1 VTTPPAPQTIY
12 LEGGIDPVFAV
23 FHPVGRDGARDT
35 AVILCPP
42 FGWDEVCSYRSR
54 REWALRLAEAG
65 YPSIRLSFPATGDS
79 GGAPRDPDRLQA
91 WTSAVTATARWVL
104 AATGAQR
111 LVAIGLGLGGL
122 VAHRAAATGAPI
134 DDLVLWATPARG
146 RTFVRQFRAFSRL
159 EATQFF
165 EGLEQPPPLPP
176 DELEAGGFL
185 LSAETVRELG
195 SLDLTALPL
204 PAASSRR
211 VLLLDRDGIAVDTA
225 LRDQLESWG
234 VAVSVAPGNGYA
246 TMTSHPQQARAPLPV
261 IDAVMTWLDEA
272 SAPNASALDT
282 PFPLPEGASDS
293 ATMVHGDG
301 VDVVETPFTVQ
312 QPFGNLA
319 GILVEPQGRREPGLC
334 AMLLNAGAGRRIG
347 PSRMWVEAARRW
359 ARRGVPTLRL
369 DVEGIGEADGAAN
382 PYGDDGALYVLT
394 LIPQVLAAVD
404 ALQERGIG
412 ERFVLGGLCAGAYW
426 SLHAAL
432 LDDRVSSAL
441 VMNPRALVWDPR
453 LLPARDFRALMFESF
468 SWAKLKR
475 SVTKARV
482 RALALWMLASPQ
494 RLVLRLRARITGRPT
509 GANEIDEVLNRL
521 RASGKPAMVLFSD
534 DEPLHEELVRS
545 GRMAWLDQMSNV
557 TVEHIPVRDHTL
569 RPNSAQR
576 QASQALDR
584 AMDRELAI
592 NRVPTPAAPRS

>member
-1 VTTPPAPQTIY
+1 MIAAPAPQTVY
-12 LEGGIDPVFAV
+12 LEGVIDPVFAV
-23 FHPVGRDGARDT
+23 FHAVTREGGRDT

-65 YPSIRLSFPATGDS
+65 YPSIRPSFPATGDS
-79 GGAPRDPDRLQA
+79 GGAPRDSDRLDA
-91 WTSAVTATARWVL
+91 WTAAVTASARWVR

-122 VAHRAAATGAPI
+122 IAYRAAASGAPI

-159 EATQFF
+159 EASQFF
-165 EGLEQPPPLPP
+165 EGLEAPAPLPP

-185 LSAETVRELG
+185 LSAQTVRELD
-195 SLDLTALPL
+195 SLDLTALAL
-204 PAASSRR
+204 PAAAARR
-211 VLLLDRDGIAVDTA
+211 VMLLDRDGIAVDSA
-225 LRDQLESWG
+225 LREQLESWG
-234 VAVSVAPGNGYA
+234 VAVTVAAGPGYA

-261 IDAVMTWLDEA
+261 IDAVMSWLDEA
-272 SAPNASALDT
+272 STLDAAPTDPTL
-282 PFPLPEGASDS
+282 PLPAGASDG
-293 ATMVHGDG
+293 ATMADGDSH
-301 VDVVETPFTVQ
+301 DVVETPFTVEQ
-312 QPFGNLA
+312 SFGKLS
-319 GILVEPQGRREPGLC
+319 GVLVEPLGRREPGLC
-334 AMLLNAGAGRRIG
+334 AVLLNAGAGRRIG

-359 ARRGVPTLRL
+359 ALLGVPTLRL

-382 PYGDDGALYVLT
+382 PYGDDGALYVPT

-432 LDDRVSSAL
+432 LDDRVRGAL

-453 LLPARDFRALMFESF
+453 LLPARDFRALLFESF

-482 RALALWMLASPQ
+482 RALALWMLASPK
-494 RLVLRLRARITGRPT
+494 RLLLRLRARLTGTPT
-509 GANEIDEVLNRL
+509 DAHEIDDVLTRL
-521 RASGKPAMVLFSD
+521 GASGKLAMMMFSD

-545 GRMAWLDQMSNV
+545 GRMAWLEQMSNV
-557 TVEHIPVRDHTL
+557 TVEHINVRDHTL

-576 QASQALDR
+576 EAHQALDR
-584 AMDRELAI
+584 AIDRELAI
-592 NRVPTPAAPRS
+592 TRVPAPAAPPS

>member
-1 VTTPPAPQTIY
+1 MIAPPAPQTIY
-12 LEGGIDPVFAV
+12 LEGVIDPVFAV
-23 FHPVGRDGARDT
+23 FHPVTGEGARDT

-79 GGAPRDPDRLQA
+79 GGAPRDSDRLDA
-91 WTSAVTATARWVL
+91 WTSAVTAGARWVR

-122 VAHRAAATGAPI
+122 IAYRAAAGGAPI

-159 EATQFF
+159 EASQFF
-165 EGLEQPPPLPP
+165 EGLEAPAPLPP

-185 LSAETVRELG
+185 LSAQTVRELD
-195 SLDLTALPL
+195 SLDLTALAL
-204 PAASSRR
+204 PAAAARR
-211 VLLLDRDGIAVDTA
+211 VMLLDRDGIAVDSA
-225 LRDQLESWG
+225 LREQLESWG
-234 VAVSVAPGNGYA
+234 VAVTVAAGPGYA

-261 IDAVMTWLDEA
+261 IDAVMSWLDEA
-272 SAPNASALDT
+272 STLDAAPTDPTL
-282 PFPLPEGASDS
+282 PLPAGASDG
-293 ATMVHGDG
+293 ATMADGDSH
-301 VDVVETPFTVQ
+301 DVIETPFTVEQ
-312 QPFGNLA
+312 SFGKLS
-319 GILVEPQGRREPGLC
+319 GVLVEPLGRREPGLC
-334 AMLLNAGAGRRIG
+334 AVLLNAGAGRRIG

-359 ARRGVPTLRL
+359 ALLGVPTLRL

-382 PYGDDGALYVLT
+382 PYGDDGALYVPT

-432 LDDRVSSAL
+432 LDDRVRGAL

-453 LLPARDFRALMFESF
+453 LLPARDFRALLFESF

-482 RALALWMLASPQ
+482 RALALWMLASPK
-494 RLVLRLRARITGRPT
+494 RLLLRLRARLTGTPT
-509 GANEIDEVLNRL
+509 DAHEIDDVLTRL
-521 RASGKPAMVLFSD
+521 GASGKLAMMMFSD

-545 GRMAWLDQMSNV
+545 GRMAWLEQMSNV
-557 TVEHIPVRDHTL
+557 TVEHINVRDHTL

-576 QASQALDR
+576 EAHQALDR
-584 AMDRELAI
+584 AIDRELAI
-592 NRVPTPAAPRS
+592 TRVPAPAAPPS

>member
-1 VTTPPAPQTIY
+1 VIAAPAPQTVY
-12 LEGGIDPVFAV
+12 LEGVIDPVFAV
-23 FHPVGRDGARDT
+23 FHAVTREGGRDT

-65 YPSIRLSFPATGDS
+65 YPSIRPSFPATGDS
-79 GGAPRDPDRLQA
+79 GGAPRDSDRLDA
-91 WTSAVTATARWVL
+91 WTAAVTASARWVR

-122 VAHRAAATGAPI
+122 IAYRAAAGGAPI

-159 EATQFF
+159 EASQFF
-165 EGLEQPPPLPP
+165 EGLEAPAPLPP

-185 LSAETVRELG
+185 LSAQTVRELD
-195 SLDLTALPL
+195 SLDLTALAL
-204 PAASSRR
+204 PAAAARR
-211 VLLLDRDGIAVDTA
+211 VMLLDRDGIAVDSA
-225 LRDQLESWG
+225 LREQLESWG
-234 VAVSVAPGNGYA
+234 VAVTVAAGPGYA

-261 IDAVMTWLDEA
+261 IDAVMSWLDEA
-272 SAPNASALDT
+272 STLDAAPTDPTL
-282 PFPLPEGASDS
+282 PLPAGASDG
-293 ATMVHGDG
+293 ATMADGDSH
-301 VDVVETPFTVQ
+301 DVVETPFTVEQ
-312 QPFGNLA
+312 SFGKLS
-319 GILVEPQGRREPGLC
+319 GVLVEPLGRREPGLC
-334 AMLLNAGAGRRIG
+334 AVLLNAGAGRRIG

-359 ARRGVPTLRL
+359 ALLGVPTLRL

-382 PYGDDGALYVLT
+382 PYGDDGALYVPT

-432 LDDRVSSAL
+432 LDDRVRGAL

-453 LLPARDFRALMFESF
+453 LLPARDFRALLFESF

-482 RALALWMLASPQ
+482 RALALWMLASPK
-494 RLVLRLRARITGRPT
+494 RLLLRLRARLTGTPT
-509 GANEIDEVLNRL
+509 DAHEIDDVLTRL
-521 RASGKPAMVLFSD
+521 GASGKLAMMMFSD

-545 GRMAWLDQMSNV
+545 GRMAWLEQMSNV
-557 TVEHIPVRDHTL
+557 TVEHINVRDHTL

-576 QASQALDR
+576 EAHQALDR
-584 AMDRELAI
+584 AIDRELAI
-592 NRVPTPAAPRS
+592 TRVPAPAAPPS